1 MDEDSMNSS
10 FNNTNIE
17 AVSSLIEE
25 ITKFYVNKNIQQY
38 PSDKFYSEI
47 LKIVKQS
54 IEPYNFNSI
63 FDTENKLSFEE
74 LFNSIMKKNNML
86 RECGDTYITE
96 IDVSK
101 ISKKI
106 CDLKSI
112 TQPVQRTHE
121 WYIFRHNMITASNAW
136 KALGTQSEKNQ
147 LICEKCKPLNVEKY
161 KPSLKENPLTWG
173 QKFEDVSIM
182 LYEDMYKT
190 KVYDYG
196 CLPHPKYKFLAA
208 SPDGINDDP
217 ESPLFGRMLE
227 IKNVVSR
234 KITGIPKKEYWIQMQ
249 LQMEVC
255 DLDECDFLETKFL
268 EYEDYSSFIEDGTF
282 THTSSG
288 KQKGLIVMYVH
299 QTENIPKYHYLPL
312 NSTQEDCEKWEQS
325 LTELYIDQP
334 YTWMK
339 NIYWKLDVLSC
350 VLVKR
355 NKPWFESCIHTI
367 SNLWDIVEKERENGE
382 YVKRMPKKRQTKK

>member
-1 MDEDSMNSS
+1 MTQFNIKSDEKND
-10 FNNTNIE
+10 NIQII
-17 AVSSLIEE
+17 SDTIEE
-25 ITKFYVNKNIQQY
+25 ITKFYVSKNIEKY
-38 PSDKFYSEI
+38 SSDKFYNEM
-47 LKIVKQS
+47 LNVVKHS
-54 IEPYNFNSI
+54 IEPYNFTSI
-63 FDTENKLSFEE
+63 MDDDFSIEE
-74 LFNSIMKKNNML
+74 IFNGIMKKNNML
-86 RECGDTYITE
+86 RECGNTYMTE
-96 IDVSK
+96 IDVDK
-101 ISKKI
+101 ISEKI
-106 CDLKSI
+106 KTLKSI
-112 TQPVQRTHE
+112 EQPVQRTND

-147 LICEKCKPLNVEKY
+147 LICEKCKPLNIEKY
-161 KPSLKENPLTWG
+161 KPSIKENPLTWG

-268 EYEDYSSFIEDGTF
+268 EYEDYSSFIKDGTF
-282 THTSSG
+282 THTSNG
-288 KQKGLIVMYVH
+288 KQKGLIVMYIH
-299 QTENIPKYHYLPL
+299 DKENTPQYHYLPL
-312 NSTQEDCEKWEQS
+312 NSTQEECEKWEQN
-325 LTELYIDQP
+325 LANLYEEQS
-334 YTWMK
+334 YTWVK
-339 NIYWKLDVLSC
+339 NIYWKLEILSC

-355 NKPWFESCIHTI
+355 NKSWFESCIDKI
-367 SNLWDIVEKERENGE
+367 SNIWDIVEKERENGE
-382 YVKRMPKKRQTKK
+382 YVKRIPKKKQQKK